1 LFAANMRGRAG
12 DGREG
17 GGGRNGEGGDVSGLR
32 FAPSAIADR
41 AFSRSPVIAASRRS
55 RSAFVSTEIPGPL
68 PEAVAQAVP
77 GHTKASTHNRW
88 ATSLRVRI
96 AYLPP
101 ASMQHSQG

>member
-1 LFAANMRGRAG
+1 MRGSAG

-17 GGGRNGEGGDVSGLR
+17 GGGRSVDGGDVSWLR

-41 AFSRSPVIAASRRS
+41 AFSGSPVFAASRRS
-55 RSAFVSTEIPGPL
+55 RSAFVSTEIPDPL

-88 ATSLRVRI
+88 ATSLRVRM
-96 AYLPP
+96 AHLPP
-101 ASMQHSQG
+101 ALMLRSRKRRR